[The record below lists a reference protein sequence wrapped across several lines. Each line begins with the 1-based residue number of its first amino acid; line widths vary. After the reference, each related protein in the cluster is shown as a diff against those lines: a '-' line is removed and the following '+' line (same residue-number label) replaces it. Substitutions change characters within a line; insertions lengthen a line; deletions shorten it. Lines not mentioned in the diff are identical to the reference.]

1 MNSGITSDNADSY
14 ALLSYENNIGGRD
27 NPFGVAFLRTT
38 CSLIRGERTSITEH
52 FRGEVVTA
60 QVIFFIING
69 QYLSSQVILHS
80 TQKAARSKRQSAPKI
95 NV

>member
-1 MNSGITSDNADSY
+1 MNNGITSDNADSY
-14 ALLSYENNIGGRD
+14 ALLSYENNIGGRN
-27 NPFGVAFLRTT
+27 NPIGLAFLGTT

-69 QYLSSQVILHS
+69 QYLSSQVSLHK
-80 TQKAARSKRQSAPKI
+80 TQKAARSKRESVPKI
-95 NV
+95 NE